1 MLKSMNAYEIAM
13 MMSAKITWSYC
24 FSLSL
29 YIHDICIYVHA
40 IIMLFYMIFI
50 IILVTFP
57 WLNRH
62 TPSAMATIKD
72 EITRLSKNVAHLATQ
87 LQHQARHS
95 HGIPTA
101 FPRHPHMEHIRALKN
116 ST

>member
-1 MLKSMNAYEIAM
+1 MNAYEIAM
-13 MMSAKITWSYC
+13 MMSAKITCSYC

-29 YIHDICIYVHA
+29 YIYIYIHDICIYVHA

-101 FPRHPHMEHIRALKN
+101 
-116 ST
+116 STHGTY

>member
-13 MMSAKITWSYC
+13 MMSAKSRVPIV
-24 FSLSL
+24 SL
-29 YIHDICIYVHA
+29 YIYDICIYVHA

-101 FPRHPHMEHIRALKN
+101 
-116 ST
+116 STHGTY